1 MALFIFAKEFIF
13 GNLAKTA
20 GKWANVLLSG
30 TNFHSRHK
38 LCSRSTRRSYSLG
51 TFRSRNKR
59 PEARSKLG
67 AFFLASY
74 LLLPASRTECPL
86 TAYAKQSFARYI
98 NSLFSR
104 EQILFKEG
112 NSK

>member
-38 LCSRSTRRSYSLG
+38 LGSRST
-51 TFRSRNKR
+51 
-59 PEARSKLG
+59 A
-67 AFFLASY
+67 
-74 LLLPASRTECPL
+74 
-86 TAYAKQSFARYI
+86 
-98 NSLFSR
+98 
-104 EQILFKEG
+104 
-112 NSK
+112 